1 MNHDHST
8 VAVFEAHDRAEA
20 AIRRLSEAGF
30 PIGRLSIVGKGYQT
44 EEQVVGFYNLGDRV
58 KLWGKNGALWGGLWG
73 LLATGVFMSVPV
85 LGPVIVLGH
94 LAAMVVGGLE
104 GAVVAGGI
112 GALGGALASLGVPKD
127 SVLRYEQDLKA
138 EHFLVVVHGSADD
151 ARRAQALLSDSKAT
165 RVDIHASP
173 DEGVGVSAHTGHGA
187 HETA

>member
-8 VAVFEAHDRAEA
+8 IAVFEAHDRAEA

-73 LLATGVFMSVPV
+73 LLAAGVFMSVPL

-104 GAVVAGGI
+104 GAVVVGGL
-112 GALGGALASLGVPKD
+112 GALGGALASIGVPKD
-127 SVLRYEQDLKA
+127 SVLKYEQDLRA
-138 EHFLVVVHGSADD
+138 EHFLVVVHGSADE
-151 ARRAQALLSDSKAT
+151 ARRARGLLNDGKAA
-165 RVDIHASP
+165 RIEIHAPASK
-173 DEGVGVSAHTGHGA
+173 DMATAAHGEHGA
-187 HETA
+187 HEAS